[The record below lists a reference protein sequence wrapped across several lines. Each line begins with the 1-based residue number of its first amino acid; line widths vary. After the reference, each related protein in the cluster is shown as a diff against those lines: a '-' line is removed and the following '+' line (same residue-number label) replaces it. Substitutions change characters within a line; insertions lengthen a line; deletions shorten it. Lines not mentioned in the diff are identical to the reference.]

1 MLDLMEQ
8 RIKLRVC
15 HQPIPPTDCNTLLKS
30 PTSSISAWSKRT
42 LSWSSDY
49 QPSAYQRSSILDLLK
64 LSASDQNWTDCSTN
78 TAGACTQ
85 FSLADEPT
93 RCQNYLQEYIQ
104 LGLKKISP
112 FSFQSLCEK
121 HRDYKC
127 TYIDTEVSAQQ
138 KLNTKSGT
146 IMIDQ
151 FCCDF
156 LPLFDLSKAEDR
168 LIWSKS

>member
-1 MLDLMEQ
+1 MEE

-30 PTSSISAWSKRT
+30 PTSSISAWIRRT

-112 FSFQSLCEK
+112 FSFQSLCEV

-127 TYIDTEVSAQQ
+127 TYQYKSQCSAEIEY
-138 KLNTKSGT
+138 KERHNN
-146 IMIDQ
+146 DQ

-156 LPLFDLSKAEDR
+156 LPLYDLSKAEDR

>member
-1 MLDLMEQ
+1 MEE

-30 PTSSISAWSKRT
+30 PTPSISAWP
-42 LSWSSDY
+42 SWSSDY

-93 RCQNYLQEYIQ
+93 RCQNYLQEYIP

-112 FSFQSLCEK
+112 FSFQSLCEVHK
-121 HRDYKC
+121 DYKC
-127 TYIDTEVSAQQ
+127 TYRYKSQCSAEIEY
-138 KLNTKSGT
+138 KERHNN
-146 IMIDQ
+146 DQ

-156 LPLFDLSKAEDR
+156 LPRFDLSKAEDR
-168 LIWSKS
+168 PIGSKS

>member
-1 MLDLMEQ
+1 MEE

-85 FSLADEPT
+85 FSLADDKVSKLP
-93 RCQNYLQEYIQ
+93 YIR

-112 FSFQSLCEK
+112 FSFQSLCEVHK
-121 HRDYKC
+121 DYKC
-127 TYIDTEVSAQQ
+127 TYRYKSQCSAEIEY
-138 KLNTKSGT
+138 KERHNN
-146 IMIDQ
+146 DQ

-156 LPLFDLSKAEDR
+156 LPRFDLSKAEDR
-168 LIWSKS
+168 PIGSKS